1 MEATVTVLPI
11 INNNGSSKESL
22 QDQYRF
28 VMGLA
33 KEATEAACA
42 NRPHGRDYQTHSDP
56 DAATKARDEYEAHVV
71 QPLAQA
77 AAYLEKLLIHISD
90 QK

>member
-11 INNNGSSKESL
+11 VNNNGTSKEDL
-22 QDQYRF
+22 LFNYRV
-28 VMGLA
+28 VMGYA
-33 KEATEAACA
+33 KKAVEEACA
-42 NRPHGRDYQTHSDP
+42 ARPHGRDYQTHSDP

-77 AAYLEKLLIHISD
+77 TAYLEKLLIHISD